1 MLSFGG
7 TTEDT
12 ARDQQLYLSGR
23 MVEVACL
30 DCLARVTVK
39 KNSDHHTSVQWTT
52 EALGHCQEFARMAR
66 QPEGRRLHASCPRLR
81 SSIDQAVRDG
91 AIQIGAED
99 GY

>member
-7 TTEDT
+7 PTEAT

-39 KNSDHHTSVQWTT
+39 KNSDH
-52 EALGHCQEFARMAR
+52 
-66 QPEGRRLHASCPRLR
+66 QPNAAKERANTPRRNPATAAEKSCTLMP
-81 SSIDQAVRDG
+81 AV
-91 AIQIGAED
+91 
-99 GY
+99 